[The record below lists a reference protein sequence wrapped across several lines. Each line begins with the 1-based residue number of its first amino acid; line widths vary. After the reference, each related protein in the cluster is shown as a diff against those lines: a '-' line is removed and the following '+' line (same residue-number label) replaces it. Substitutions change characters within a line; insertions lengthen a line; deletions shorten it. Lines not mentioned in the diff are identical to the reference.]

1 MNNSSHEHQN
11 KKKTINSQGIY
22 FLGKTER
29 ERARPVMSPSTQSSW
44 FSPRM
49 TRKRRAILS
58 LPRWTDSNIHKPT
71 YGFQEP
77 LDKLKK
83 KKKNQEIYLKEIETE
98 YECWKQ
104 VQKSCYLR
112 GKKIRNN
119 TPYCIHEIGVRSP
132 DSILQ
137 WPISVSTFK
146 QSIWMKLSGQ

>member
-83 KKKNQEIYLKEIETE
+83 KKKKSRNLSEGDWNWIRMLKAGS
-98 YECWKQ
+98 K
-104 VQKSCYLR
+104 KLLSK
-112 GKKIRNN
+112 GKKNKKQ
-119 TPYCIHEIGVRSP
+119 H
-132 DSILQ
+132 SILY
-137 WPISVSTFK
+137 PRDRGSFPRLYTSVTYIRFY
-146 QSIWMKLSGQ
+146 I